1 MYACAYVGH
10 GMYGLV
16 GLGLT
21 MYTYVRMH
29 VVCPLPFW
37 LKEHNSVLVPPF
49 VFFFLL
55 CLHSFGRVGI
65 VYTPSGG

>member
-1 MYACAYVGH
+1 MQRRLGEKEGKHVYACAYVGH

-29 VVCPLPFW
+29 VVFPLPFR
-37 LKEHNSVLVPPF
+37 LKEHSSVLVPPF
-49 VFFFLL
+49 VFSLPP
-55 CLHSFGRVGI
+55 CL
-65 VYTPSGG
+65 